1 MKISIGSRRQL
12 YLLVLLVVF
21 AIGVVR
27 WRSAPS
33 SPVPPGA
40 LAARGTSTAG
50 VEDDRPAPAARGR
63 GSLNEKAV
71 SADEVP
77 IVTTKDLD
85 PQRGRR
91 EGPTSRNLFD
101 LRAPTPVPPPPPTPA
116 PPPPPAP
123 GSAGFV
129 GPLPPPAPTPTP
141 APPAIPFKFI
151 GTFGPKDRP
160 FAVLVLGDQIVNA
173 RAGDVVFDSFLLRR
187 VGYESVDVGFVGFAP
202 TETRRLGIAP

>member
-85 PQRGRR
+85 PQLARR
-91 EGPTSRNLFD
+91 TRAICAQAGVKEGPLLDACTLDVAVIGSRAAKVFAAMPNPI
-101 LRAPTPVPPPPPTPA
+101 A
-116 PPPPPAP
+116 
-123 GSAGFV
+123 V
-129 GPLPPPAPTPTP
+129 G
-141 APPAIPFKFI
+141 
-151 GTFGPKDRP
+151 D
-160 FAVLVLGDQIVNA
+160 A
-173 RAGDVVFDSFLLRR
+173 RL
-187 VGYESVDVGFVGFAP
+187 
-202 TETRRLGIAP
+202 